1 MQFNSLQFIFGFL
14 PLFLAVYYIFP
25 PKARNVVLILGSLAF
40 YTFSSSGN
48 YRPAVLLVLCTVLT
62 FLAGLTL
69 SRPSRGWLLAV
80 YLLLM
85 AALLTFF
92 KVYDGGK
99 HLPAGMSFYL
109 FQMAAYLIDV
119 YRLKF
124 LPERNLLAF
133 AGQMTMFPKLLSGP
147 LMNPRQLQLQCK
159 YITPSYDEFH
169 EGLQELIVGLGL
181 KVLLGNRLGG
191 LWAQPAII
199 GYKSISTPAAW
210 LALIGYAMQLY
221 FDFYGYSMM
230 AIGLGRMLGYSLPR
244 NFNDPYAAKS
254 VSEFY
259 RRWHVTLGSWFRE
272 YVYFPLGGSRKGKLR
287 TVLNLAVV
295 WLLTGLWHGVGGN
308 YLLWAGFL
316 CLLIINE
323 HLWMGK
329 LLKKTHVIGRLYTAF
344 VILLSWIPFAVGD
357 WNQMLVFCGRLF
369 GFCGEALNPRDFI
382 LWGRD
387 YVGILAAGVVFATP
401 LPRKIWEKV
410 RYSTAADIV
419 LFVLFWVVVYYI
431 ATAAQDPFLYFQF

>member
-92 KVYDGGK
+92 KVYAGGK

-109 FQMAAYLIDV
+109 FQMAAYLSDV

-230 AIGLGRMLGYSLPR
+230 AIGLGRKLGYSLPR

-259 RRWHVTLGSWFRE
+259 RRWHVTLGAWFRE

>member
-1 MQFNSLQFIFGFL
+1 MQFNSIQFIFGFL

-181 KVLLGNRLGG
+181 KVLLANRLGG

>member
-1 MQFNSLQFIFGFL
+1 M
-14 PLFLAVYYIFP
+14 
-25 PKARNVVLILGSLAF
+25 
-40 YTFSSSGN
+40 
-48 YRPAVLLVLCTVLT
+48 
-62 FLAGLTL
+62 
-69 SRPSRGWLLAV
+69 
-80 YLLLM
+80 
-85 AALLTFF
+85 
-92 KVYDGGK
+92 
-99 HLPAGMSFYL
+99 
-109 FQMAAYLIDV
+109 
-119 YRLKF
+119 
-124 LPERNLLAF
+124 
-133 AGQMTMFPKLLSGP
+133 
-147 LMNPRQLQLQCK
+147 
-159 YITPSYDEFH
+159 
-169 EGLQELIVGLGL
+169 
-181 KVLLGNRLGG
+181 
-191 LWAQPAII
+191 
-199 GYKSISTPAAW
+199 
-210 LALIGYAMQLY
+210 
-221 FDFYGYSMM
+221 
-230 AIGLGRMLGYSLPR
+230 
-244 NFNDPYAAKS
+244 
-254 VSEFY
+254 
-259 RRWHVTLGSWFRE
+259 TLGAWFRE
-272 YVYFPLGGSRKGKLR
+272 YVYFPLGGSRNGKLR

-329 LLKKTHVIGRLYTAF
+329 LLKKTHVIGRLYTVF

>member
-1 MQFNSLQFIFGFL
+1 MQFNSIQFIFGFL

>member
-1 MQFNSLQFIFGFL
+1 MQFNSIQFIFGFL

-109 FQMAAYLIDV
+109 FQMAAYLIDA

-181 KVLLGNRLGG
+181 KVLLANRLGG

>member
-181 KVLLGNRLGG
+181 KVLLANRLGG

>member
-1 MQFNSLQFIFGFL
+1 MQFNSIQFIFGFL

-92 KVYDGGK
+92 KVYAGGK

>member
-1 MQFNSLQFIFGFL
+1 MQFNSIQFIFGFL

-92 KVYDGGK
+92 KVYAGGK

-181 KVLLGNRLGG
+181 KVLLANRLGG

-308 YLLWAGFL
+308 SLLWAGFL

>member
-92 KVYDGGK
+92 KVYAGGK

-287 TVLNLAVV
+287 TVLNLEVV

>member
-92 KVYDGGK
+92 KVYAGGK

-181 KVLLGNRLGG
+181 KVLLANRLGG

-272 YVYFPLGGSRKGKLR
+272 YVYFPLGGSRNGKLR

>member
-69 SRPSRGWLLAV
+69 SRPGRGWLLAV

-181 KVLLGNRLGG
+181 KVLLANRLGG

-329 LLKKTHVIGRLYTAF
+329 LLKKTHVIGRLYTVF

-369 GFCGEALNPRDFI
+369 GFCGRALNPRDFI